1 MATFT
6 LTLREILASGTAF
19 PIPGAYDRISARL
32 VGQLGFPLVSVPGS
46 LTGIAMGVEEPLL
59 TLTEMV
65 SATAEASRHSG
76 LPVITDAGSG
86 FGPPESVPRCVIELE
101 NAGATAIHIEDEPFP
116 VSMTAHQGP
125 AGLISSDEFRQK
137 VASAVR
143 ARQNPEFVLIARTNA
158 AMGATSSKEE
168 AIRRLTIAKDA
179 GAEAGLIVGARDRES
194 LSYFRDQLP
203 GFPLMTVGAPDLSL
217 ADYTA
222 LGYSLIFYPGMLL
235 HSAVIA
241 MKDIASRLLTQGAPE
256 DKGSGPEYAKLAL
269 ELTPLRRLPAG

>member
-1 MATFT
+1 MATST

-32 VGQLGFPLVSVPGS
+32 VGQLGFPVVSVPGS

-86 FGPPESVPRCVIELE
+86 FGSPEAVPRCVIELE

-116 VSMTAHQGP
+116 VPMTAHQGP

-137 VASAVR
+137 VTSAVR

-158 AMGATSSKEE
+158 AMGATSSREE

-194 LSYFRDQLP
+194 LSYFRDHLP

-235 HSAVIA
+235 HSAVVA
-241 MKDIASRLLTQGAPE
+241 MKDTASRLLTQGAPE
-256 DKGSGPEYAKLAL
+256 DKGSGAEYAKLAL
-269 ELTPLRRLPAG
+269 ELTPLRRSPVG

>member
-1 MATFT
+1 MATSI
-6 LTLREILASGTAF
+6 LTLRQILSSGTAF

-65 SATAEASRHSG
+65 NATAEVSKHAG

-116 VSMTAHQGP
+116 VPLTAHQGP

-137 VASAVR
+137 ITSAVR

-158 AMGATSSKEE
+158 AMGATPSREE
-168 AIRRLTIAKDA
+168 AIRRLTIARDA
-179 GAEAGLIVGARDRES
+179 GAEAGLIVGVRDREG
-194 LSYFRDQLP
+194 LAYFRKHLP
-203 GFPLMTVGAPDLSL
+203 RFPLMTVGAPDLSL
-217 ADYTA
+217 EDYTA

-235 HSAVIA
+235 HCAVVA
-241 MKDIASRLLTQGAPE
+241 MKDVASRLLTQGGPQ
-256 DKGSGPEYAKLAL
+256 DKGSGAEYARLAL
-269 ELTPLRRLPAG
+269 ELTPLRRSSAG